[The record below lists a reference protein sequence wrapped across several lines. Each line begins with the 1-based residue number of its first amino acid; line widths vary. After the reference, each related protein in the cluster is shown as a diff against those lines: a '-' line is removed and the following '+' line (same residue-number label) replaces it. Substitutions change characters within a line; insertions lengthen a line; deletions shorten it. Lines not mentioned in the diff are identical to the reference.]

1 MRFPDG
7 EVEGGGM
14 NGSQGAGY
22 PQAKNPRIG
31 PVGLMAS
38 RAPAEMMADE
48 CRAEFAA
55 AFEAFDPR
63 PKIVV
68 DYDQRVLWCCD
79 DAPRLLDGP
88 MPLCIREDMLII
100 DDDELRGEFV
110 EFLHNVGP
118 DVQRKLVRGKAKRHW
133 AVLWAW
139 RPASWDRAI
148 CVLVSPSL
156 PVRDIVSSGMASELK
171 LTNAEVRV
179 LKEFAEL
186 NSPKQIARDLGVSLS
201 TVRSHMKQ
209 IHAKASVT
217 TSLQLLRLTHTFCSG

>member
-1 MRFPDG
+1 M
-7 EVEGGGM
+7 
-14 NGSQGAGY
+14 
-22 PQAKNPRIG
+22 
-31 PVGLMAS
+31 MAS
-38 RAPAEMMADE
+38 RSPAEAMADE
-48 CRAEFAA
+48 CRVEFAA

-68 DYDQRVLWCCD
+68 DYDQCVLWCCD

-88 MPLCIREDMLII
+88 MPLCIRKGKLIV
-100 DDDELRGEFV
+100 DDDELRSEFV

-118 DVQRKLVRGKAKRHW
+118 DVQRKLIRGKAKRHW
-133 AVLWAW
+133 AVLRAW
-139 RPASWDRAI
+139 KPAHWDRAV
-148 CVLVSPSL
+148 CVLASPSL
-156 PVRDIVSSGMASELK
+156 PLRDIVACGLAAELK
-171 LTNAEVRV
+171 LTNAEIRV

-201 TVRSHMKQ
+201 TVRSHLKQ